1 VFSLWCFI
9 KVVELLNHKIT
20 IYSSCILGEFTAAG
34 CLQRS
39 AYKCSTAFGS
49 DSTNFKFWDVYNG
62 GSHVFS
68 DVFQL
73 SNISCSA
80 YEAE

>member
-1 VFSLWCFI
+1 MKLLIVESWYNSIFSFFC
-9 KVVELLNHKIT
+9 E
-20 IYSSCILGEFTAAG
+20 EFTPAG

-39 AYKCSTAFGS
+39 AYKCSTAVGS
-49 DSTNFKFWDVYNG
+49 DSTHFKFWDVHNG

-73 SNISCSA
+73 SNFSCST
-80 YEAE
+80 YEAK

>member
-1 VFSLWCFI
+1 MKLLH
-9 KVVELLNHKIT
+9 LLNHNIT
-20 IYSSCILGEFTAAG
+20 VSFFSCVCEEFTPAG

-39 AYKCSTAFGS
+39 AYKCSTAVGS

-62 GSHVFS
+62 GTHVFS

-73 SNISCSA
+73 SNFSRST
-80 YEAE
+80 YEAK